1 VTVNVA
7 GASTLVITTPTTP
20 PTAGLP
26 AAVTFAVTLPTTNAS
41 PIRSLSVNWGD
52 GSSQELGGVT
62 GNAVVNHVYRSP
74 GSYTITATLTDSFG
88 TVVTVSTGIVVN
100 ATVLPITI
108 TAPTTPPNEGLPATF
123 TIAIG
128 TLPAGDAIRSV
139 VVDWGDG
146 DTQDLGAISGSTT
159 VQHVYKTAGSYR
171 VTAVLNDIAGNTA
184 TVSSSVTVVGTPSPT
199 IVITPSVPTTST
211 PTVHVTFQIQV
222 TPPTGVTITSAKI
235 DFGDGQSQTLGGLT
249 GTVTVS
255 HDYAPDQKGS
265 KVVKVTVTDSL
276 GRTTEGSTI
285 ITVP

>member
-1 VTVNVA
+1 
-7 GASTLVITTPTTP
+7 
-20 PTAGLP
+20 
-26 AAVTFAVTLPTTNAS
+26 
-41 PIRSLSVNWGD
+41 VNWGD

-62 GNAVVNHVYRSP
+62 GNATPSHIYRSA
-74 GSYTITATLTDSFG
+74 GSYTITGTLTDSFG

-128 TLPAGDAIRSV
+128 TLPAGDAVKSV

-146 DTQDLGAISGSTT
+146 ESQDLGAISGSTT
-159 VQHVYKTAGSYR
+159 IQHTYKAAGPYR
-171 VTAVLNDIAGNTA
+171 VTAVLNDIAGNTS
-184 TVSSSVTVVGTPSPT
+184 TVSSSVTVVGTASPT

-211 PTVHVTFQIQV
+211 PIVHVTFQIQV

-235 DFGDGQSQTLGGLT
+235 DFGDDKGATTLGGLT
-249 GTVTVS
+249 GTATVS
-255 HDYAPDQKGS
+255 NDYDSAHKGS
-265 KVVKVTVTDSL
+265 RVVKVTVTDSL